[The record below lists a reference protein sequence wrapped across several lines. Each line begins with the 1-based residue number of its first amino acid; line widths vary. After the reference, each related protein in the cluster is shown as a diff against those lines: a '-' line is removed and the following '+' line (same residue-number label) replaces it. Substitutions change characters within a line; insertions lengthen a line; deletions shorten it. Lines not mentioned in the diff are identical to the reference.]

1 MDQLLVILGLILC
14 IVGLIGSFIPIIPG
28 PITSW
33 LGLLSISFTSYV
45 ELNYSFLLI
54 SFIIAAL
61 VFLIDIIIPI
71 LGLKKF
77 GGTKKGMIGATIGL
91 LLGLFIVGP
100 FGILIGPFIGALSA
114 EMLGNLKFGEA
125 IKASVGTLIGFIV
138 GITMKFSISLVYF
151 IFFLIEVKNIFS
163 T

>member
-28 PITSW
+28 TITSW

>member
-1 MDQLLVILGLILC
+1 MKNLL
-14 IVGLIGSFIPIIPG
+14 
-28 PITSW
+28 
-33 LGLLSISFTSYV
+33 
-45 ELNYSFLLI
+45 
-54 SFIIAAL
+54 AL